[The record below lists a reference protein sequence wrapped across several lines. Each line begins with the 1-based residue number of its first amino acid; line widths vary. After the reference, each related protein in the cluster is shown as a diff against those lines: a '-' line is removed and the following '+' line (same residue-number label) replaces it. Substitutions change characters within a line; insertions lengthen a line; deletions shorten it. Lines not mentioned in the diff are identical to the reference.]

1 MRYLTPRQEMWWERY
16 LGEFIDDKVVSAKA
30 RDIYHRYA
38 QYKGADGKWTRE
50 IPELFKR
57 TVDIIEDRAVRAMTD
72 GDHEEFNRL
81 GERDPDDFNE
91 LEENPKDY
99 CYRKVKRQY
108 RVFPSAYASGAIV
121 QCRRRLGMNP
131 RFALEKK
138 YGLHGW
144 FMRGGGKGWVD
155 CKTGKPCGR
164 GTGER
169 RAYPACRP
177 TLSMCTTAMKKKR
190 GRKRISWLRKNP
202 VPPQSVARIA
212 CRGLAKRKKY
222 RRGGTSV
229 GVARARDL
237 CNRRNLSKATLARM
251 RSYFA
256 RHRGAKAE
264 NAKRKS
270 DPTSAAAIADDLWGG
285 TAGMRWAKHLV
296 R

>member
-1 MRYLTPRQEMWWERY
+1 MRYLTPRQEEWLEKY
-16 LGEFIDDKVVSAKA
+16 LEEFVRENVVSAKA
-30 RDIYHRYA
+30 REIWRKYS
-38 QYKGADGKWTRE
+38 QNKGFDGKWHTAT
-50 IPELFKR
+50 PELFRR
-57 TVDIIEDRAVRAMTD
+57 TVDIIEDRAIRAMTD
-72 GDHEEFNRL
+72 EDHEEFNAL
-81 GERDPDDFNE
+81 GEWLKR
-91 LEENPKDY
+91 NPKDA
-99 CYRKVKRQY
+99 CYRKIKARYKVW
-108 RVFPSAYASGAIV
+108 PSAYASGALV
-121 QCRRRLGMNP
+121 QCRRRLGTNP

-144 FMRGGGKGWVD
+144 FKRGGGKGWVD

-177 TLSMCTTAMKKKR
+177 TLSMCTSAMRKKR
-190 GRKRISWLRKNP
+190 GSKRISWLRKNP

-222 RRGGTSV
+222 RRGGTPV

-237 CNRRNLSKATLARM
+237 CNRRNLSKSTLARM

-264 NAKRKS
+264 NAKRRS

-285 TAGMRWAKHLV
+285 TAGMKWAKHLV